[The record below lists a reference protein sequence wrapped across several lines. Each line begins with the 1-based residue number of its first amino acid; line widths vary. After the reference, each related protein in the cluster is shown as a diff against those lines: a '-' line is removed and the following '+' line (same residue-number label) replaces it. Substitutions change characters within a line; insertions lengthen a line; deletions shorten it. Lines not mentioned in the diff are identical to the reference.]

1 MVMMTGAIIRAEPM
15 GRILLEASEASEAL
29 VASEALEGIRVGGP
43 QGRMHRHSILMRRWI
58 ISATATIRRL

>member
-29 VASEALEGIRVGGP
+29 VASEGIRVGGP

>member
-15 GRILLEASEASEAL
+15 GRILLEASEAL